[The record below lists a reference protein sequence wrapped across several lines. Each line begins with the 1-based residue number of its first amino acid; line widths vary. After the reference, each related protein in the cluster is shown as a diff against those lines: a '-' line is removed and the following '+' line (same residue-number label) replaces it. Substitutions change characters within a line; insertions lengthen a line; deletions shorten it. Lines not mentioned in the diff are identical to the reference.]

1 MSNEARETAL
11 NTIVE
16 LAQQHKISGDEIAA
30 RLSIT
35 SPVEK
40 NKGIVARLF
49 NYIGGIFVFSGIAI
63 LINLLWDDISS
74 AQRVIITFGT
84 GLVAIIL
91 GVVACKDTRF
101 EKASTP
107 LFLVSAL
114 LIPIGL
120 FVFLDEYMPERGDP
134 VTAAIL
140 IFGTLA
146 AQYAL
151 IFFALN
157 RSSLL
162 FITLIFWN
170 GFIATVLEKFE
181 IEGEFIGIVLGIS
194 MLSLTYAIGK
204 TEHRAIVPFWYF
216 IGGATLLTSYWA
228 EFEGTMLD
236 ISYLGLN
243 AFLVYLSIVVA
254 SRTLLFVSVLGLF
267 FYMGYFAS
275 EYFADVIGWPLS
287 LIVLGLAMMGLSA
300 YALKLGRKMKSVNS

>member
-1 MSNEARETAL
+1 MSSSGRDKAI

-16 LAQQHKISGDEIAA
+16 LAQRYDITADEIDAQ
-30 RLSIT
+30 LSLNK
-35 SPVEK
+35 SPTR

-49 NYIGGIFVFSGIAI
+49 NYLGGIFIFSGIAI

-84 GLVAIIL
+84 GLTAFIIGIVAI
-91 GVVACKDTRF
+91 KDSRF
-101 EKASTP
+101 EKAATP

-114 LIPIGL
+114 LLPTGL
-120 FVFLDEYMPERGDP
+120 FVFLDEYMPDRGDP

-140 IFGTLA
+140 VFGTLA
-146 AQYAL
+146 AQYAIVFYTL
-151 IFFALN
+151 
-157 RSSLL
+157 RRTSLL
-162 FITLIFWN
+162 FIALIFWN
-170 GFIATVLEKFE
+170 GFIATVLEKMD
-181 IEGEFIGIVLGIS
+181 IEGELVGIVLGIS

-204 TEHRAIVPFWYF
+204 TKHRSIVPFWYF
-216 IGGATLLTSYWA
+216 IGAATLLTSYWA
-228 EFEGTMLD
+228 EFEGSVLD
-236 ISYLGLN
+236 VSYLGLN

-300 YALKLGRKMKSVNS
+300 YAVKLGKRMGGVSE